1 MILSSLLRTLDR
13 ILNIPVDANGNITT
27 TRSVNVKT
35 LQDVITTDGKDVLPS
50 MLGGM
55 VRIPKDPGD
64 GKGVELGAAAA
75 APGG

>member
-1 MILSSLLRTLDR
+1 M
-13 ILNIPVDANGNITT
+13 PVDQDGNITT

-55 VRIPKDPGD
+55 VRIPKDLGD
-64 GKGVELGAAAA
+64 GNGVELGEAAVT
-75 APGG
+75 P

>member
-1 MILSSLLRTLDR
+1 M
-13 ILNIPVDANGNITT
+13 PVDQDGNITT

-64 GKGVELGAAAA
+64 GNGVELGAAAVDT
-75 APGG
+75 P

>member
-1 MILSSLLRTLDR
+1 M
-13 ILNIPVDANGNITT
+13 PVDANGNITT

-35 LQDVITTDGKDVLPS
+35 LQDVITTDGKDVLPA

-64 GKGVELGAAAA
+64 GNGVELGEAAVTS
-75 APGG
+75 